1 MKSYRTLAW
10 KELKTQKI
18 TSILILIAIVLSTL
32 MTTVIGQS
40 VGALNAMRV
49 QQAASLSGKQYATFL
64 QLTSEQIQSIKTDE
78 RFSIAGEYMSIGT
91 AELNQSLSLSLVEP
105 SKEYLDMS
113 PTLSKLKE
121 GRLPE
126 QANEIALPEDA
137 LQYLGI
143 EGTIGDTITLN
154 LAKVLRQGNVLPFEC
169 TADFVLTGILES
181 NYLSYSSSAVTGIV
195 GAGTGTSLLPETYQ
209 FYNMAFQTGNP
220 DDFQNV
226 VNEYAEKF
234 SIPDIN
240 IAYNSTYLN
249 ARGISYDVSDTD
261 SASDSGFSFMTVV
274 GVMVGALVLI
284 AAGLVIYN
292 ILKISVSQRVQEYGT
307 LRAIGGEKKQL
318 YALVAIQL
326 FILCGIGI
334 PLGMI
339 VGTLSTK
346 GIITMATSALSPET
360 FMVQNVEELQSLIA
374 ANSGANVGMLIVSA
388 VITLVFAFL
397 AAMPAAKYAAK
408 VSPTMAMSGQS
419 VKMKR
424 RSRKEKKIR
433 SFEAFYARLNLRRN
447 MGRSIITILSLVM
460 SITVFIALQGFASL
474 LNVASTIEQS
484 YMGDYA
490 LTSETVGFTSDALQQ
505 LEEHP
510 DVKSVSAVSL
520 KKYYPDENGHINSEE
535 IKLGFDLKPGETFQ
549 LAGLNDNYLADFV
562 QDTLSEQQMN
572 ALKNG
577 TGCIVR
583 NPLPMSYDGQTL
595 PATTFQT
602 GDTIS
607 IAGKELTVIDTLDGY
622 ESNISIGNAG
632 FENGVQVIVTD
643 AVYADLTND
652 TTYNE
657 MYPTLKE
664 NVDREAFDNF
674 VESLCAENPG
684 SYSISYENADKQMAE
699 SFAQTQMLAWGL
711 ILFVGLI
718 GILNII
724 NTVYTNIHTRVN
736 EIGMQRAIGMSVSSL
751 YKTFLW
757 EGVYYGLIASGIG
770 AVAGYICTIFVEAA
784 QTGSLGIVSIP
795 LIPILEAA
803 VISVLACLIATCVPL
818 WQISK
823 MEIVRAIEN
832 VE

>member
-40 VGALNAMRV
+40 VGVLNAMRV

-78 RFSIAGEYMSIGT
+78 RFSIAGEYMSVGT

-105 SKEYLDMS
+105 SKEYLDLS

-121 GRLPE
+121 GYLPE
-126 QANEIALPEDA
+126 KANEIALPEDA

-181 NYLSYSSSAVTGIV
+181 NYLSYSSGTVTGIV

-249 ARGISYDVSDTD
+249 AMGISYDVSDTD

-339 VGTLSTK
+339 VGTLST
-346 GIITMATSALSPET
+346 
-360 FMVQNVEELQSLIA
+360 
-374 ANSGANVGMLIVSA
+374 
-388 VITLVFAFL
+388 
-397 AAMPAAKYAAK
+397 
-408 VSPTMAMSGQS
+408 
-419 VKMKR
+419 
-424 RSRKEKKIR
+424 
-433 SFEAFYARLNLRRN
+433 
-447 MGRSIITILSLVM
+447 
-460 SITVFIALQGFASL
+460 
-474 LNVASTIEQS
+474 
-484 YMGDYA
+484 
-490 LTSETVGFTSDALQQ
+490 
-505 LEEHP
+505 
-510 DVKSVSAVSL
+510 
-520 KKYYPDENGHINSEE
+520 
-535 IKLGFDLKPGETFQ
+535 
-549 LAGLNDNYLADFV
+549 
-562 QDTLSEQQMN
+562 
-572 ALKNG
+572 
-577 TGCIVR
+577 
-583 NPLPMSYDGQTL
+583 
-595 PATTFQT
+595 
-602 GDTIS
+602 
-607 IAGKELTVIDTLDGY
+607 
-622 ESNISIGNAG
+622 
-632 FENGVQVIVTD
+632 
-643 AVYADLTND
+643 
-652 TTYNE
+652 
-657 MYPTLKE
+657 
-664 NVDREAFDNF
+664 
-674 VESLCAENPG
+674 
-684 SYSISYENADKQMAE
+684 
-699 SFAQTQMLAWGL
+699 
-711 ILFVGLI
+711 
-718 GILNII
+718 
-724 NTVYTNIHTRVN
+724 
-736 EIGMQRAIGMSVSSL
+736 
-751 YKTFLW
+751 
-757 EGVYYGLIASGIG
+757 
-770 AVAGYICTIFVEAA
+770 
-784 QTGSLGIVSIP
+784 
-795 LIPILEAA
+795 
-803 VISVLACLIATCVPL
+803 
-818 WQISK
+818 
-823 MEIVRAIEN
+823 
-832 VE
+832 